1 MTSVRREFAL
11 PVQNASPI
19 IFSSGNGT
27 EGAPYN
33 AFLDF
38 RYNKVFNKDITD
50 LEGIVYVHFDTR
62 SGSIVQNTGKLI
74 TLMFAGTNPAKTYQI
89 VATFSSNF
97 GSLGPIVTKSLVSQQ
112 FASSIVLMSSGIK
125 FSSLNTS
132 EPDYSLL

>member
-11 PVQNASPI
+11 PVQNASLI
-19 IFSSGNGT
+19 VFNGGTGT
-27 EGAPYN
+27 EEDPYT

-38 RYNKVFNKDITD
+38 RYNKVFTKDITD
-50 LEGIVYVHFDTR
+50 LEGVVNIHFDTR

-97 GSLGPIVTKSLVSQQ
+97 GPLGPIITKSLVSQQ
-112 FASSIVLMSSGIK
+112 FSSSITLMSSGIQ
-125 FSSLNTS
+125 FTSLNTS
-132 EPDYSLL
+132 EPDYTLL